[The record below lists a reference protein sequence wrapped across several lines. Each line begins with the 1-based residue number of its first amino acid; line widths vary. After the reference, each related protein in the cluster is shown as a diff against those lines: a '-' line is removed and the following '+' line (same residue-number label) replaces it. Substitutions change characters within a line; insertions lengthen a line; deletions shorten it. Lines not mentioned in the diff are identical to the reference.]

1 MERHYHLNYHEF
13 LDTFESIVKDLD
25 LCGDGND
32 GELKNDVPE
41 NNLVYDVHAV
51 RSDLKLATGDDSD
64 DDDYGNSIEMN
75 DINPKDS
82 EKILEEFK
90 NRFFRK
96 MKRLVLEIF
105 LR

>member
-51 RSDLKLATGDDSD
+51 RSDLKFATSDDSD
-64 DDDYGNSIEMN
+64 DDGNSIEMN

-82 EKILEEFK
+82 EKILEEFN

-96 MKRLVLEIF
+96 MKRLVSEI
-105 LR
+105 LVR